1 MANLLKCACIQCH
14 KELTV
19 SALGNHYNS
28 IICKN
33 PYEVPTEIDIPLNLH
48 CAFCSKMC
56 KSASSYRQH
65 YIRCNFNP
73 SKIKRS
79 TKQIVRVAPAWNKG
93 LTKIT
98 DDRVRKNS
106 EAVSKK
112 MKQLVEDGMYIPIT
126 QSVEARKAT
135 SERMSM
141 FNTGG
146 KSKWYEVAGQKCQ
159 GTWER
164 NVALKF
170 EELGIK
176 WIKLKVHKDI
186 LEYVMD
192 DNVRSY
198 TPDFYLPAYDVY
210 LEIKGYWWGR
220 DREKM
225 DIVLRTYPDKKIII
239 VEKTDYVRILRG
251 ELVW

>member
-1 MANLLKCACIQCH
+1 MCH

-19 SALGNHYNS
+19 SALGNHYGTET
-28 IICKN
+28 CKKLKT
-33 PYEVPTEIDIPLNLH
+33 PTNTINIPKDITCIL
-48 CAFCSKMC
+48 CSRRC
-56 KSASSYRQH
+56 KSDMAYRQH
-65 YIRCNFNP
+65 YIRCNLNP
-73 SKIKRS
+73 NKLERS
-79 TKQIVRVAPAWNKG
+79 TKQKVRQSPAWNKG
-93 LTKIT
+93 LTKET
-98 DDRVRKNS
+98 DDRVAANS
-106 EAVSKK
+106 IAVSKATIGK
-112 MKQLVEDGMYIPIT
+112 IGRPHSEETK
-126 QSVEARKAT
+126 RKI
-135 SERMSM
+135 SQKLSI
-141 FNTGG
+141 NNKGG
-146 KSKWYEVAGQKCQ
+146 RAKWHEVAGQKVQ

-164 NVALKF
+164 NVAVKF

-176 WIKLKVHKDI
+176 WVKLKVHKDI